1 MNGWTRFGGYVGLA
15 VLVGSIAIL
24 SIVPQQRYTSSSLRD
39 AAGSAAVA
47 GYFLVIVRLGYLAAR
62 SDNRGIRRFALVA
75 MLALL
80 VAGGAGAF
88 IGMAVIL
95 GTNGSSAA

>member
-1 MNGWTRFGGYVGLA
+1 MNGWTRLGGYLGL
-15 VLVGSIAIL
+15 VVFVGSIAIL
-24 SIVPQQRYTSSSLRD
+24 SIVPQQRFTSSSLRV

-62 SDNRGIRRFALVA
+62 SDDRGTRRFALLG
-75 MLALL
+75 MLALF

>member
-1 MNGWTRFGGYVGLA
+1 VNRWSQFGGYLGLA
-15 VLVGSIAIL
+15 VLVASLAIL

-39 AAGSAAVA
+39 AAGSSAVA
-47 GYFLVIVRLGYLAAR
+47 GYFLVIGRLGYLAAR
-62 SDNRGIRRFALVA
+62 SDDLGIRRFALVA
-75 MLALL
+75 MLILL

>member
-1 MNGWTRFGGYVGLA
+1 VSGWTRLGGYLGLVA
-15 VLVGSIAIL
+15 LVDSIAIL

-62 SDNRGIRRFALVA
+62 SNDRGTRRFARVA
-75 MLALL
+75 MLALF
-80 VAGGAGAF
+80 VAGAAGGF
-88 IGMAVIL
+88 IGMFVIL

>member
-1 MNGWTRFGGYVGLA
+1 VNGLTRLGGYLGLVA
-15 VLVGSIAIL
+15 LVGSIAIL
-24 SIVPQQRYTSSSLRD
+24 SIVPQHTSSSLRD

-62 SDNRGIRRFALVA
+62 SDNRGTRRFALVA
-75 MLALL
+75 MLALF

-88 IGMAVIL
+88 IWMAVIL